1 MQTLYKLDTTGKIRQ
16 WTVKVKDNS
25 FWTEQGQV
33 DGKIVI
39 NKPTITTPKNE
50 GRANA
55 TTAIEQ
61 AIIEAKAKYTKQL
74 DKGYVENIE
83 DVHKS
88 LCIILCLLRSLRI
101 V

>member
-39 NKPTITTPKNE
+39 NKPTITHTKNE
-50 GRANA
+50 ACQCYNCNRTSN
-55 TTAIEQ
+55 
-61 AIIEAKAKYTKQL
+61 
-74 DKGYVENIE
+74 N
-83 DVHKS
+83 
-88 LCIILCLLRSLRI
+88 
-101 V
+101 